1 MSEINLQDPDL
12 WNTIY
17 DKSERIQRDM
27 VEEEVSFDEFFV
39 KTEPLTGL
47 DSSLVKQ
54 AQQKSKLYEFLFY
67 SGFAVFAS
75 AAVWIW
81 LGL

>member
-17 DKSERIQRDM
+17 NRPDRIKRDADDD
-27 VEEEVSFDEFFV
+27 EVSFDEFFV